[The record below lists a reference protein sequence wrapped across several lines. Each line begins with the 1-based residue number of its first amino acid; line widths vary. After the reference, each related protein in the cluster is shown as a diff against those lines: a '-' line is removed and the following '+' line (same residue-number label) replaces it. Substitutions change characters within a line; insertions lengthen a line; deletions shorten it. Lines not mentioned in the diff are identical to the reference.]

1 MKVTRGML
9 RKSAKLARRRELVGQ
24 QTLIGAIDIAKRESV
39 VIFMRASDKAR
50 LGQLRIPTSAVGIA
64 EAAKRAGLLQE
75 RFHLHT
81 LVLGMEAT
89 SHFWKILA
97 RAARELGV
105 PYVIVQSMVLARSRE
120 LEDLTRDKNDPR
132 DAALIGELVADLRF
146 TEVQL
151 ETGAWAE
158 LRLLGEARSQR
169 RIEHRAALEEQRA
182 FLELIWPELLELV
195 PDLAGSHIQAALRLG
210 LTPAE
215 IAALPVPKFC
225 VRLRREYSGQLF
237 MKWMAIRIWKAA
249 QDVSFYDETTAAVL
263 RIQQAGQRQ
272 LSSEL
277 ACATL
282 EARMA
287 AVFDQTG
294 LAWMRGQFRGLGDV
308 LLINL
313 LAISGDP
320 RRFDDAGCMCKLAGS
335 NPTQRSSGEVEAAG
349 GIHRRG
355 RQTLR
360 FLAHQAAIN
369 LVHHHPDF
377 RQRFLALTQ
386 RQHRRLTKKQAYMAV
401 ANKVLRTL
409 WAMAVTG
416 QPYSSAIARGE
427 LRQEMRAA

>member
-1 MKVTRGML
+1 MKITRGMQ
-9 RKSAKLARRRELVGQ
+9 RKSAKLARRRQLIGL
-24 QTLIGAIDIAKRESV
+24 QTLIAGIDIAKRESV
-39 VIFMRASDKAR
+39 VVFMRASDKAR
-50 LGQLRIPTSAVGIA
+50 VGQLRIPTSAAGMA
-64 EAAKRAGLLQE
+64 EVRRRGQLLQE
-75 RFHLHT
+75 RLGLDR

-97 RAARELGV
+97 RAARDLELS
-105 PYVIVQSMVLARSRE
+105 YVIVQSMVLARSRE

-132 DAALIGELVADLRF
+132 DAALIGELIADLRF

-151 ETGAWAE
+151 ETGVWAE
-158 LRLLGEARSQR
+158 LRLLGEAHCQR
-169 RIEHRAALEEQRA
+169 RIDSRAALAEQRA
-182 FLELIWPELLELV
+182 FLELVWPELLEQV
-195 PDLAGSHIQAALRLG
+195 PDLAGSHLQAALRLG
-210 LTPAE
+210 LTPIE
-215 IAALPVPKFC
+215 MAALSLPRFTA
-225 VRLRREYSGQLF
+225 RLRREYRGRLF
-237 MKWMAIRIWKAA
+237 MNWMAQRIWNATRGA
-249 QDVSFYDETTAAVL
+249 RLYDETSAASL
-263 RIQQAGQRQ
+263 RIQQAGQRWLGAEQ
-272 LSSEL
+272 
-277 ACATL
+277 ACAVL
-282 EARMA
+282 ETRMA
-287 AVFDQTG
+287 AVFSQTDLG
-294 LAWMRGQFRGLGDV
+294 WMRGQLKGLGDV

-313 LAISGDP
+313 LAVSGDP

-335 NPTQRSSGEVEAAG
+335 NPTERSSGEVKAAG

-355 RQTLR
+355 RPTLR

-386 RQHRRLTKKQAYMAV
+386 RQHGRLTKKQAYVAV